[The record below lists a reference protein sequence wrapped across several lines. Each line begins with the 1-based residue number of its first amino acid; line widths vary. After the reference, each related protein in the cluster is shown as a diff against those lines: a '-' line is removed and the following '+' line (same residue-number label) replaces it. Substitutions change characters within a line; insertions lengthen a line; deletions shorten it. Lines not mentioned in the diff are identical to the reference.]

1 MQEQPE
7 QTLELILFFLD
18 RVSRGDWPPREQE
31 LANLDEHAKPGAT
44 HVFTAGVGEG
54 KRVGPGPLQEAQG
67 QAPPHGGGMAGSPT
81 RGGAVLTPPIMTV

>member
-44 HVFTAGVGEG
+44 HVFTAGVGER

-67 QAPPHGGGMAGSPT
+67 QAPPHGGGTAGSPT
-81 RGGAVLTPPIMTV
+81 RGGAVFTPPIMTV